1 MGVWVAGGG
10 EERGEEGKNWREGEG
25 RGRVE
30 GKLMKQRTK
39 ENNKSKA
46 MHVNTEQASR
56 KARHSTAKESKAKE
70 GKE

>member
-1 MGVWVAGGG
+1 
-10 EERGEEGKNWREGEG
+10 
-25 RGRVE
+25 
-30 GKLMKQRTK
+30 MKQRTK

-56 KARHSTAKESKAKE
+56 KARHSTAKESKAKG

>member
-1 MGVWVAGGG
+1 MGGRGGL
-10 EERGEEGKNWREGEG
+10 EREGRKNWREGEG

-56 KARHSTAKESKAKE
+56 KARHSTAKESTATE